1 LFTVFSLA
9 ATIASGVFLSGQQ
22 APAPPRPAL
31 VTLDKADAAKLA
43 DAGRAA
49 VQVEMPAGVELK
61 LWAPDGLIADPVA
74 VEVTPD
80 GTVYVAG
87 TQRNNLP
94 LDIRGHQDWMTTA
107 HTMKT
112 VADLRPSHRRDVAG
126 QQREERV
133 DSDITATTS
142 RTSEPGGFRSA
153 SPRHGHRRRRHCRQS
168 QVVTG
173 ASTTIRPGH
182 HPAS

>member
-1 LFTVFSLA
+1 MRQRPLFTVLCVA
-9 ATIASGVFLSGQQ
+9 GTIASGVLLSGQ
-22 APAPPRPAL
+22 AGPAPPRPAL

-74 VEVTPD
+74 LDVTPD
-80 GTVYVAG
+80 GTVYLAG

-94 LDIRGHQDWMTTA
+94 LDIRGHQDWMTVA

-112 VADLRPSHRRDVAG
+112 VADLRRFYTDVMSPANSGKNGWIPDANGDGVKDYRDLA
-126 QQREERV
+126 E
-133 DSDITATTS
+133 
-142 RTSEPGGFRSA
+142 F
-153 SPRHGHRRRRHCRQS
+153 
-168 QVVTG
+168 
-173 ASTTIRPGH
+173 
-182 HPAS
+182 